1 VSNPASGICNYFP
14 CVADFWNGGGYLEV
28 CNDGV
33 YSLTG
38 GRPGACS
45 QHGGEKNGVGWSP

>member
-1 VSNPASGICNYFP
+1 VLNPASGICNYFP